1 MPFTALDHGCAGWK
15 GEMAGR
21 VRAFDWSPTELGPI
35 VQWQQSLV
43 AAVQF
48 VLASPVPLVMLWGQ
62 QGYMVY
68 NDAYAVFAGGRHPYL
83 LGSPV
88 ELGWPE
94 VAAFNRHVMDTCL
107 AGGTLSYRDKE
118 LVLLRN
124 GKPEDV
130 WMDLYYSP
138 VADDSGQPAGVLA
151 IVVETT
157 ARVLTERW
165 RHRAEATLRETNERL
180 QLALNTGAVLGTWVW
195 DIVDDTVTGDE
206 RFARAFSV
214 SAEQAMQ
221 GVSRAVASEAIHPDD
236 VALVERRTQEATET
250 GKPFRVEYRIR
261 RPHGEYLWVQA
272 NGQCEFDA
280 HGAPYRFPGVLID
293 IHERK
298 IAEQALRQLT
308 ETLEQRVA
316 DAVSARAVAEEQ
328 LRQAQKMEAIGSLT
342 GGVAH
347 DFNNVPQVISGNL
360 QMLAADADQ
369 SPTSARRI
377 AAASDAVKRG
387 AQLAA
392 HLLAFARRQPLSPA
406 VANPARLLSGMS
418 EMLHRALG
426 ETIHVDT
433 ILGAAL
439 WNVLVDRNQ
448 LENALLNLCIN
459 GRDAMRGEGTL
470 TIRADNVTIT
480 EAYADD
486 TTGLT
491 AGDYLVFAITD
502 SGVGMAADVLER
514 ALEPFFTTKPD
525 GHGTGLGL
533 SMVFGFVKQSGGHM
547 QISSVVGSGTTV
559 RLYFPRCDEAETVEF
574 GDQRVA
580 PLGGSET
587 ILIVEDDA
595 QVRLTAVEML
605 AQLGYKVLTASDGD
619 AALEFLNSGV
629 PIDLLFTD
637 VVMPGNIKSV
647 ELARRAALRTP
658 PMPVLFTSGYTRDE
672 IFHHGKLD
680 SGVTLLSKPYH
691 RDDLARTVR
700 AVLHAHTH
708 ATARAAESEVDPT
721 AQSSAFELA
730 PTSADG
736 EQHPRAAPAH
746 VLLVEDDAPSREAMI
761 ELITSFGLTCTAAAS
776 AEEALSLAAGHR
788 YDILLSDVTLP
799 GLSGD
804 ALARMLLGAQP
815 ALRVVL
821 MSGYGEQANIGAAI
835 PGVRL
840 LPKPFDIAVLRHVLT
855 AVPERADTLAQCGHA
870 TS

>member
-1 MPFTALDHGCAGWK
+1 MPFTAEDHGCPGWK

-21 VRAFDWSPTELGPI
+21 IHAFDWSATELGPI
-35 VQWQQSLV
+35 DRWQQSLV

-48 VLASPVPLVMLWGQ
+48 VLASPMPLVMLWGQ

-68 NDAYAVFAGGRHPYL
+68 NDAYAEFAGGRHPYL

-88 ELGWPE
+88 EMGWPE
-94 VAAFNRHVMDTCL
+94 VASFNRHVMHTCL

-138 VADDSGQPAGVLA
+138 VADDSGRPAGVIA

-157 ARVLTERW
+157 GRVLTERW
-165 RHRAEATLRETNERL
+165 RRRAEATLRETNERL

-195 DIVDDTVTGDE
+195 DLAADTVTGDE

-221 GVSRAVASEAIHPDD
+221 GVTRAVTLRAIHPDD
-236 VALVERRTQEATET
+236 VPLVERLAAEAIET
-250 GKPFRVEYRIR
+250 GKPFRAEYRIR
-261 RPHGEYLWVQA
+261 RLNGEYAWVQA
-272 NGQCEFDA
+272 NGQCQFDA

-316 DAVSARAVAEEQ
+316 DAVAARAVAEEQ

-347 DFNNVPQVISGNL
+347 DFNNVLQVISGNL

-369 SPTSARRI
+369 SATSARRI

-406 VANPARLLSGMS
+406 VVNPARLLGGMS

-433 ILGAAL
+433 VLGKDL

-448 LENALLNLCIN
+448 LENALLNLSIN
-459 GRDAMRGEGTL
+459 GRDAMHGEGTL
-470 TIRADNVTIT
+470 TVRAENTVIT
-480 EAYADD
+480 DAWVDE
-486 TTGLT
+486 TSGLI
-491 AGDYLVFAITD
+491 AGEYLVFSITD
-502 SGVGMAADVLER
+502 TGVGMPAEVLER
-514 ALEPFFTTKPD
+514 AMEPFFTTKPN

-547 QISSVVGSGTTV
+547 LISSVVGSGTTV
-559 RLYFPRCDEAETVEF
+559 RLYFPHCNDREILEIA
-574 GDQRVA
+574 DQPA
-580 PLGGSET
+580 AAIGGSET
-587 ILIVEDDA
+587 ILVVEDDA

-605 AQLGYKVLTASDGD
+605 AQLGYKVLAASDGD
-619 AALEFLNSGV
+619 AAIEFIGSGV
-629 PIDLLFTD
+629 KINLLFTD
-637 VVMPGNIKSV
+637 VVMPGNVKSV
-647 ELARRAALRTP
+647 ELARRAALHVP
-658 PMPVLFTSGYTRDE
+658 AIPVLFTSGYTRDE

-680 SGVTLLSKPYH
+680 AGVTLLSKPYH
-691 RDDLARTVR
+691 RDDLARAVR
-700 AVLHAHTH
+700 SVLNAHGHA
-708 ATARAAESEVDPT
+708 AFSSSAMEARAAVDTDVERNTVEP
-721 AQSSAFELA
+721 S
-730 PTSADG
+730 
-736 EQHPRAAPAH
+736 H
-746 VLLVEDDAPSREAMI
+746 VLLVEDDQPSREAMS
-761 ELITSFGLTCTAAAS
+761 ELIASFGLSCTAVAS
-776 AEEALSLAAGHR
+776 AEEALALATTHR
-788 YDILLSDVTLP
+788 FDILLSDVTLP
-799 GLSGD
+799 GMPGD
-804 ALARMLLGAQP
+804 ALARTMRSSQP
-815 ALRVVL
+815 GLRVVL
-821 MSGYGEQANIGAAI
+821 MSGYGDQASPGETI
-835 PGVRL
+835 PGARL
-840 LPKPFDIAVLRHVLT
+840 LPKPFDIAVLRRELIDPVGQHT
-855 AVPERADTLAQCGHA
+855 APAAHQLAR
-870 TS
+870 